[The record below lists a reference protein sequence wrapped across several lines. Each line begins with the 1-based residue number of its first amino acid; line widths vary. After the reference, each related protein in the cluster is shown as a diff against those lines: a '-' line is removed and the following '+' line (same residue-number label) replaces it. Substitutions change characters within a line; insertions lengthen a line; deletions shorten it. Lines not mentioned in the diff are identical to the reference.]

1 MQRRLLARRRGEI
14 TLRPAALV
22 LRRRFHG
29 ERLHSPGFRHRDVL
43 GGIGSDGVHL
53 GQPPLR
59 QIIHKIALG
68 GGDCQALLQ
77 RRSLGRSDAQ
87 ALLQCGPLGSR
98 GGQAL
103 LQRVRLLAVLRV
115 ELLNLL
121 VLRLDAQ
128 LGLAQPLGQC
138 VALITILEHISL
150 QSSEL
155 LVDEFALGVCH
166 AELQGKGFTR
176 RLRRLSPLARL
187 HELLRQ

>member
-1 MQRRLLARRRGEI
+1 M
-14 TLRPAALV
+14 
-22 LRRRFHG
+22 
-29 ERLHSPGFRHRDVL
+29 
-43 GGIGSDGVHL
+43 
-53 GQPPLR
+53 
-59 QIIHKIALG
+59 
-68 GGDCQALLQ
+68 
-77 RRSLGRSDAQ
+77 
-87 ALLQCGPLGSR
+87 QCGPLGSR

-155 LVDEFALGVCH
+155 LVDEFALSVCH
-166 AELQGKGFTR
+166 AELHGKGFTR